1 LCAISILPPQFQA
14 GILALITAVPSG
26 TGVFAPTCL
35 VHCLS
40 GGDAFTSITSAGVNL
55 DAAVTAWYD
64 GQQVLAVSTCVGWDC
79 VNACGIDMRTSLPC
93 MMGVEGCSAIT
104 AMQPDPGA
112 TTSTDTSGLDTS
124 TVPAAMQAVVQR
136 EAGLAGV
143 PPAPEPGTVSA
154 VEPSLSQSQQ
164 AALQAQQ
171 AAQAALDA
179 QTAQQKLDAQ
189 KAQQKLD
196 EQQAQQALDAQQAQQ
211 RRRLTADSGA
221 TWQERAMQRMT
232 LATRGCCGQQPT

>member
-1 LCAISILPPQFQA
+1 MYVTDNYLPVSKSQLSLVEEFQA
-14 GILALITAVPSG
+14 GILALIAAVPSG

-40 GGDAFTSITSAGVNL
+40 GGDAFTSITSAGVTL

-79 VNACGIDMRTSLPC
+79 VNACGINMRTSLPC
-93 MMGVEGCSAIT
+93 MMGAPGCSAIT

-124 TVPAAMQAVVQR
+124 TVPAAMQAVVQE

-143 PPAPEPGTVSA
+143 PPAPGSVSA
-154 VEPSLSQSQQ
+154 EEPSLSWSQQ
-164 AALQAQQ
+164 AALHAQQ
-171 AAQAALDA
+171 
-179 QTAQQKLDAQ
+179 QQ
-189 KAQQKLD
+189 QQ
-196 EQQAQQALDAQQAQQ
+196 QQHQQQQ
-211 RRRLTADSGA
+211 RRRLTAGSEA
-221 TWQERAMQRMT
+221 TWQQRAMRRMS
-232 LATRGCCGQQPT
+232 LASGGCCGQQPA